1 MMKNQTHHFFREFS
15 AIARKEIETKG
26 YTLPVAQDWIKQES
40 NHKNQTGINPSTQNW
55 AGDLNFD
62 LRIPPA
68 VKSKDA
74 QVNDDFILTLFGMAH
89 ISLDLIKSQ
98 KLYFLIFH
106 FKHSST
112 LNKLY
117 INQNRS
123 VNIIFTVKTNN
134 GNPLPPYLEIRGLV
148 VSLLRNQ

>member
-1 MMKNQTHHFFREFS
+1 MSLCFLKLQYIFLREFS

-40 NHKNQTGINPSTQNW
+40 NLKNQTGINPSTQNW

-74 QVNDDFILTLFGMAH
+74 QV
-89 ISLDLIKSQ
+89 S
-98 KLYFLIFH
+98 YW
-106 FKHSST
+106 
-112 LNKLY
+112 
-117 INQNRS
+117 
-123 VNIIFTVKTNN
+123 
-134 GNPLPPYLEIRGLV
+134 
-148 VSLLRNQ
+148 